1 MPPNPKAVAVGRGN
15 IGQRVSGYFK
25 GVWAELKKVHW
36 PTRKELVTYTGV
48 VIVSVIIVAVAL
60 WIIDSVFSF
69 LLGLIL

>member
-1 MPPNPKAVAVGRGN
+1 MPPNPKAVAVSRGN

-60 WIIDSVFSF
+60 WIVDSVFSF